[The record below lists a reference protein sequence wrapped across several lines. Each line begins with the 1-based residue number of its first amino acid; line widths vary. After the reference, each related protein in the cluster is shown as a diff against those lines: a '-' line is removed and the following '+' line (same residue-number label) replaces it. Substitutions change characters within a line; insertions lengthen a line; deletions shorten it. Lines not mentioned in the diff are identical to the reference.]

1 MLNSIDI
8 ALTYAA
14 EFIMFGSFA
23 YLSIAFIMYAWQAET
38 AKAQNAATSA
48 LPVPSLIGVPQIA
61 AKTGDDDTGAKASK
75 EATVNVPLPGLAARY
90 EEGSLPAPLAIP
102 STACM
107 FHRSSAL
114 HITQPSLAIS
124 DDGQETGGVHTG
136 SSSNLNAVEGCSA
149 NASNG
154 SDDDA
159 GAETSKEVA
168 ANVPL
173 TIDRTS
179 LTIWTRRGEQV
190 AKAASIPVAIPDHI
204 QRLRWRKTDV
214 IRLTDLAQI
223 AVIV

>member
-1 MLNSIDI
+1 MLKSIDI

-23 YLSIAFIMYAWQAET
+23 YLSVAFIMYAWQAET

-48 LPVPSLIGVPQIA
+48 LPVPSLIGVPQLA
-61 AKTGDDDTGAKASK
+61 AKTGDDDAGAKASK
-75 EATVNVPLPGLAARY
+75 KATANVPLPDLAARY
-90 EEGSLPAPLAIP
+90 EEGSLAVQATIPL
-102 STACM
+102 TACTSY
-107 FHRSSAL
+107 RSAAL

-124 DDGQETGGVHTG
+124 DDGQEAGGTHTG

-173 TIDRTS
+173 TIVRTS

-190 AKAASIPVAIPDHI
+190 VKTESIPAPIPDYI